1 MEQGKFRKKR
11 NKFSQISNVA
21 IQDETMSP
29 QARFLYCLISSYISI
44 PDFTLYKSFIKKK
57 ASLGK
62 DAFQKYWNEL
72 KTKGYLLQYELR
84 DEKGK
89 YYYEYELLDEPSEEE
104 NNEKTEKSKVE
115 SSASESDKA
124 VVGFSGYGKQRRI
137 NNINKNNNNYNN
149 TLTNNNTID
158 KYIYNKRTSSKV
170 VDKFLDTVFV
180 AEKGEY
186 INSLGAKIKKL
197 FKNLKPE
204 EIQSIAQL
212 DETSFMNFYSAIVK
226 MYNDN
231 KIRNKEGFL
240 RSMLKDIPSFIDIY
254 NKQKPCYCETL
265 EVYDSSKNREVTEE
279 EIRAFYELRGREE
292 SSNVALS

>member
-104 NNEKTEKSKVE
+104 NNKKPEENKVE

-137 NNINKNNNNYNN
+137 NNINK
-149 TLTNNNTID
+149 
-158 KYIYNKRTSSKV
+158 KRTSSKI

-212 DETSFMNFYSAIVK
+212 DETSFMNFYSAIIK

-231 KIRNKEGFL
+231 KIHNKEGFL

-254 NKQKPCYCETL
+254 NNQKPCYCETL